1 MGEEAAGAVAL
12 CERAAVFCRHPD
24 TECVLLPCADCHEAA
39 IGCTEL
45 GREAIVYVE
54 LLVHELLL
62 PVLIIAAMPCRVK
75 KRAACDAREKYPCH
89 DGLKQGALYVS
100 ISPMQTANTKE
111 ELRAMLAPQRGKR
124 IVFVPTMGALHEGH
138 ATLLR
143 QARELAGA
151 DGCVVASVFLN
162 PVQFDN
168 AGDLATYPKTPAQ
181 DLETCDKCGVDVVFM
196 PSPDTMYCGDRSI
209 VLEENHLSTVLCGA
223 SRPGHFA
230 GVCLVVCKLFNLVQ
244 PTDAIFGKKDYQQL
258 AILRRMVRD
267 LDIPITIHGAEIVRG
282 DDGLALSSRNV
293 RLTPEHRTAAPAIRR
308 NLLSA
313 RDAYASGENADAICA
328 TLRANLE
335 AIPGVRCDYVE
346 LVDAETLHEVTSPH
360 RLALLAVAAWFG
372 DVRLI
377 DNIELS
383 RS

>member
-1 MGEEAAGAVAL
+1 
-12 CERAAVFCRHPD
+12 
-24 TECVLLPCADCHEAA
+24 
-39 IGCTEL
+39 
-45 GREAIVYVE
+45 
-54 LLVHELLL
+54 
-62 PVLIIAAMPCRVK
+62 
-75 KRAACDAREKYPCH
+75 
-89 DGLKQGALYVS
+89 
-100 ISPMQTANTKE
+100 
-111 ELRAMLAPQRGKR
+111 MLAEHRGKR

-138 ATLLR
+138 ASLMR
-143 QARELAGA
+143 QARTLAGPT
-151 DGCVVASVFLN
+151 GIVVASIFLN

-168 AGDLATYPKTPAQ
+168 AGDLATYPQTPEA
-181 DLETCDKCGVDVVFM
+181 DLAVCESCGVDVVFM
-196 PSPDTMYCGDRSI
+196 PTPDIMYCADRSI
-209 VLEENHLSTVLCGA
+209 TMEETLLSTVLCGA
-223 SRPGHFA
+223 KRPGHFA

-293 RLTPEHRTAAPAIRR
+293 RLTPEHRAAAPAIRR
-308 NLLSA
+308 NLLAA
-313 RDAYASGENADAICA
+313 RDAYASGEPADAICA

-335 AIPGVRCDYVE
+335 AIPGVRCDYVQ
-346 LVDAETLHEVTSPH
+346 LVDATTLHEVTSPH

>member
-1 MGEEAAGAVAL
+1 
-12 CERAAVFCRHPD
+12 
-24 TECVLLPCADCHEAA
+24 
-39 IGCTEL
+39 
-45 GREAIVYVE
+45 
-54 LLVHELLL
+54 
-62 PVLIIAAMPCRVK
+62 
-75 KRAACDAREKYPCH
+75 
-89 DGLKQGALYVS
+89 
-100 ISPMQTANTKE
+100 MQTAHTKE
-111 ELRAMLAPQRGKR
+111 ELRSLLAPLRGNR
-124 IVFVPTMGALHEGH
+124 IVLVPTMGALHEGH

-143 QARELAGA
+143 QARELAGK
-151 DGCVVASVFLN
+151 DGSVVASVFLN

-168 AGDLATYPKTPAQ
+168 AGDLATYPKTPMQ

-196 PSPDTMYCGDRSI
+196 PSPDTMYCKDRSM
-209 VLEENHLSTVLCGA
+209 VLEETHLSTVLCGA

-267 LDIPITIHGAEIVRG
+267 LDIPITLHGAEIVREA
-282 DDGLALSSRNV
+282 DGLALSSRNV
-293 RLTPEHRTAAPAIRR
+293 RLSPEHRAAAPEIRR
-308 NLLSA
+308 NLLA
-313 RDAYASGENADAICA
+313 AAAAYEKGAAGSAICA
-328 TLRANLE
+328 QVKERLE
-335 AIPGVRCDYVE
+335 SIPGVRCDYVE
-346 LVDAETLHEVTSPH
+346 LVDATTLHMVTNPH